1 MWIFTTIGFFSVV
14 QKHGEDFLTVR
25 ARAASD
31 LDRLR
36 TQYLSDL
43 LPTIV
48 TKSADYHYRATI
60 SHGSF
65 SRGMAAMCQN
75 IHYDNFKNKV
85 AKCMGYK
92 REHVYEK
99 VWTVVQELEKQELE

>member
-31 LDRLR
+31 LVRLR
-36 TQYLSDL
+36 TEYLLDL
-43 LPTIV
+43 SPTIV
-48 TKSADYHYRATI
+48 TKNTDYHYRATI

-65 SRGMAAMCQN
+65 SRGMAAMCQD
-75 IHYDNFKNKV
+75 IHYDNFKNEV
-85 AKCMGYK
+85 ARRMSRN
-92 REHVYEK
+92 RERVYEK
-99 VWTVVQELEKQELE
+99 VWTVVRELEKQELE

>member
-43 LPTIV
+43 SPTIV

-65 SRGMAAMCQN
+65 SRGMAAMCQRYASIN
-75 IHYDNFKNKV
+75 TCKISP
-85 AKCMGYK
+85 GS
-92 REHVYEK
+92 
-99 VWTVVQELEKQELE
+99 WTILGLAVDCR